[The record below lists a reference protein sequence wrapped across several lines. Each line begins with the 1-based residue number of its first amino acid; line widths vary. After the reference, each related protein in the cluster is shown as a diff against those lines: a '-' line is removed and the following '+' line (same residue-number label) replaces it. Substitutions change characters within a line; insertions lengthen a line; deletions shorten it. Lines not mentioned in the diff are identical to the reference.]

1 MTRALWPHRWSLDFT
16 AKSKRFEDLYSCPRC
31 SFRSVPPRI
40 TTRERAGHLTLHAL
54 GRSLDA
60 PDVTFLGRRQAH
72 LSCRTRAEL
81 DASGGSGGLAV
92 RLDEH
97 HHYAIE
103 ADADEVRVI
112 ARIGPLRSV
121 VTRSDKAP
129 GPVVLG
135 LDITARTALDDA
147 RTGPDVVRFGTCQ
160 EDGTFTEL
168 AALDGRYLTTE
179 VAGGFTGRVID
190 PYATDG
196 RVDVDW
202 FTYEPLTP

>member
-1 MTRALWPHRWSLDFT
+1 M
-16 AKSKRFEDLYSCPRC
+16 YSCPLC

-81 DASGGSGGLAV
+81 DVSGGSGRPRRPPRRSTRHRPYRPAAQRRRPV
-92 RLDEH
+92 RQG
-97 HHYAIE
+97 A
-103 ADADEVRVI
+103 
-112 ARIGPLRSV
+112 
-121 VTRSDKAP
+121 

-179 VAGGFTGRVID
+179 VAGGFTGRVIG

-196 RVDVDW
+196 RVHLRAAH
-202 FTYEPLTP
+202 PLTPLAP

>member
-1 MTRALWPHRWSLDFT
+1 MSPSSAAARRTSPARAQLD
-16 AKSKRFEDLYSCPRC
+16 
-31 SFRSVPPRI
+31 V
-40 TTRERAGHLTLHAL
+40 
-54 GRSLDA
+54 
-60 PDVTFLGRRQAH
+60 
-72 LSCRTRAEL
+72 
-81 DASGGSGGLAV
+81 SGGSGGLAV

-179 VAGGFTGRVID
+179 VAGGFTGRVIG